1 MRQSSVV
8 GAQRARPAFPR
19 VQKTLAEGA
28 DRNARCARR
37 REKGC
42 SEHESNRN
50 CQTDRRPRARRYPE
64 GDTPHNADTGGR
76 PDADNIDTRCQICS
90 CFDGFIQ
97 ENRTGVKK
105 TAYLP
110 HCVRINQYVLRFLRG
125 LCRSNR
131 SAFVNWLQHFCELF
145 DRYLDKR
152 RFWHYNYVLLYI
164 LRRQCFGTGTKG
176 SKGSDRRYC
185 KAL

>member
-76 PDADNIDTRCQICS
+76 PDADNIDTHCQICS

-105 TAYLP
+105 TTYTYTSVRERSCCSIAYDELD
-110 HCVRINQYVLRFLRG
+110 RTSEIWYT
-125 LCRSNR
+125 
-131 SAFVNWLQHFCELF
+131 VNDNESKA
-145 DRYLDKR
+145 YAS
-152 RFWHYNYVLLYI
+152 VLLACEGVNK
-164 LRRQCFGTGTKG
+164 R
-176 SKGSDRRYC
+176 S
-185 KAL
+185 

>member
-19 VQKTLAEGA
+19 VQKTLAEGV

-76 PDADNIDTRCQICS
+76 PDTDNIDTRCQICS

-105 TAYLP
+105 TIYTYTSVRERSCCSIVYDELDRASEIWYTVNDNESKAYA
-110 HCVRINQYVLRFLRG
+110 
-125 LCRSNR
+125 S
-131 SAFVNWLQHFCELF
+131 
-145 DRYLDKR
+145 
-152 RFWHYNYVLLYI
+152 VLLACEGVNK
-164 LRRQCFGTGTKG
+164 R
-176 SKGSDRRYC
+176 S
-185 KAL
+185 

>member
-19 VQKTLAEGA
+19 VQKTLAEGV

-76 PDADNIDTRCQICS
+76 PDTDNIDTRYPI
-90 CFDGFIQ
+90 
-97 ENRTGVKK
+97 
-105 TAYLP
+105 L
-110 HCVRINQYVLRFLRG
+110 VLNHGHFQKNWGRSRG
-125 LCRSNR
+125 LTRRHLQWRCDRNRFSNVRAGSWCPTNIFAATAFQQRS
-131 SAFVNWLQHFCELF
+131 
-145 DRYLDKR
+145 
-152 RFWHYNYVLLYI
+152 VLV
-164 LRRQCFGTGTKG
+164 T
-176 SKGSDRRYC
+176 
-185 KAL
+185 

>member
-76 PDADNIDTRCQICS
+76 PDADNIDTCCPICS

-97 ENRTGVKK
+97 ENRIGVKK
-105 TAYLP
+105 TTYTYTSVRERSCCSIAYDELD
-110 HCVRINQYVLRFLRG
+110 RTSEIWYT
-125 LCRSNR
+125 
-131 SAFVNWLQHFCELF
+131 VNDNESKA
-145 DRYLDKR
+145 YAS
-152 RFWHYNYVLLYI
+152 VLLACEGVNK
-164 LRRQCFGTGTKG
+164 R
-176 SKGSDRRYC
+176 S
-185 KAL
+185 

>member
-1 MRQSSVV
+1 MRRSAVV

-76 PDADNIDTRCQICS
+76 PDADNIDTSCS
-90 CFDGFIQ
+90 ILVCFDGFIQ
-97 ENRTGVKK
+97 ENRTEVKK
-105 TAYLP
+105 TIYTYTSVRERSCCSIAYDS
-110 HCVRINQYVLRFLRG
+110 I
-125 LCRSNR
+125 
-131 SAFVNWLQHFCELF
+131 FVN
-145 DRYLDKR
+145 DVRPKR
-152 RFWHYNYVLLYI
+152 RKNNQVQRI
-164 LRRQCFGTGTKG
+164 VKRPAGVEREGRSEAEERPNEARRAA
-176 SKGSDRRYC
+176 RRGEII
-185 KAL
+185 AR

>member
-19 VQKTLAEGA
+19 VQKTLAEGV
-28 DRNARCARR
+28 DRYARCARR

-105 TAYLP
+105 TIYTYTSVRERSCCSIVYDELDRASEIWYTVNDNESKAYA
-110 HCVRINQYVLRFLRG
+110 
-125 LCRSNR
+125 S
-131 SAFVNWLQHFCELF
+131 
-145 DRYLDKR
+145 
-152 RFWHYNYVLLYI
+152 VLLACEGVNK
-164 LRRQCFGTGTKG
+164 R
-176 SKGSDRRYC
+176 S
-185 KAL
+185 

>member
-19 VQKTLAEGA
+19 VQKNHAEGA

-76 PDADNIDTRCQICS
+76 PGTDNIDTHCQICS

-97 ENRTGVKK
+97 ENWIGVKK
-105 TAYLP
+105 TTYTYTSVRERSCCSIAYDELD
-110 HCVRINQYVLRFLRG
+110 RTSEIWYT
-125 LCRSNR
+125 
-131 SAFVNWLQHFCELF
+131 VNDNESKA
-145 DRYLDKR
+145 YAS
-152 RFWHYNYVLLYI
+152 VLLACEGVNK
-164 LRRQCFGTGTKG
+164 R
-176 SKGSDRRYC
+176 S
-185 KAL
+185 

>member
-64 GDTPHNADTGGR
+64 GDTPHNADTRGR
-76 PDADNIDTRCQICS
+76 PDADNIDTRCPICS

-97 ENRTGVKK
+97 ENWIGVKK
-105 TAYLP
+105 TTYTYTSVRERSCCSIAYDELD
-110 HCVRINQYVLRFLRG
+110 RTSEIWYT
-125 LCRSNR
+125 
-131 SAFVNWLQHFCELF
+131 VNDNESKA
-145 DRYLDKR
+145 YAS
-152 RFWHYNYVLLYI
+152 VLLACEGVNK
-164 LRRQCFGTGTKG
+164 R
-176 SKGSDRRYC
+176 S
-185 KAL
+185 

>member
-19 VQKTLAEGA
+19 VQKTLAEGV

-64 GDTPHNADTGGR
+64 
-76 PDADNIDTRCQICS
+76 ADNIDTRCQICS

-105 TAYLP
+105 TIYTYTSVRERSCCSIVYDELDRTSEIWYTVNDNESKAYA
-110 HCVRINQYVLRFLRG
+110 
-125 LCRSNR
+125 S
-131 SAFVNWLQHFCELF
+131 
-145 DRYLDKR
+145 
-152 RFWHYNYVLLYI
+152 VLLACEGVNK
-164 LRRQCFGTGTKG
+164 R
-176 SKGSDRRYC
+176 S
-185 KAL
+185 

>member
-1 MRQSSVV
+1 MRRSAVV

-64 GDTPHNADTGGR
+64 GDTPHNADTRGR

-105 TAYLP
+105 TTYTYTSVRERSCCSIAYNELD
-110 HCVRINQYVLRFLRG
+110 RTSEIWYT
-125 LCRSNR
+125 
-131 SAFVNWLQHFCELF
+131 VNDNESKA
-145 DRYLDKR
+145 YAS
-152 RFWHYNYVLLYI
+152 VLLACEGVNK
-164 LRRQCFGTGTKG
+164 R
-176 SKGSDRRYC
+176 S
-185 KAL
+185 

>member
-64 GDTPHNADTGGR
+64 GDTPHNADTRGR
-76 PDADNIDTRCQICS
+76 PGTDNIDTRCSILVCS
-90 CFDGFIQ
+90 DGFIQ
-97 ENRTGVKK
+97 ENWTELKK
-105 TAYLP
+105 TTYTYTSVRERSCCSIVYDELDRASEIWYTVNDNESKAYAS
-110 HCVRINQYVLRFLRG
+110 VLL
-125 LCRSNR
+125 
-131 SAFVNWLQHFCELF
+131 ACEGV
-145 DRYLDKR
+145 DKR
-152 RFWHYNYVLLYI
+152 
-164 LRRQCFGTGTKG
+164 
-176 SKGSDRRYC
+176 S
-185 KAL
+185 

>member
-19 VQKTLAEGA
+19 VQKTFAEGA

-64 GDTPHNADTGGR
+64 GDTPHNADTRGR
-76 PDADNIDTRCQICS
+76 PDADNIDTRCPILV

-97 ENRTGVKK
+97 ENWTEVKK
-105 TAYLP
+105 TTYTYTSVRERSCCSIAYDELDRASEILYT
-110 HCVRINQYVLRFLRG
+110 VNDNESKAYASVLL
-125 LCRSNR
+125 
-131 SAFVNWLQHFCELF
+131 ACEGV
-145 DRYLDKR
+145 DKR
-152 RFWHYNYVLLYI
+152 
-164 LRRQCFGTGTKG
+164 
-176 SKGSDRRYC
+176 S
-185 KAL
+185 